1 MAISIYVK
9 EEFEDT
15 KGEIRIHIPNRQH
28 NGQKKKSTKGQTT
41 INKAYKTYT
50 YCDIRYTG
58 ILDLYQGTTKL
69 IDEIPVETLLV
80 KRNTMFF
87 RFTFL

>member
-1 MAISIYVK
+1 METKLRAVK
-9 EEFEDT
+9 LYLLFF
-15 KGEIRIHIPNRQH
+15 KQ
-28 NGQKKKSTKGQTT
+28 
-41 INKAYKTYT
+41 TYT

-80 KRNTMFF
+80 KRNTKFF